1 MKKIRLIAESFS
13 RVLLRLMA
21 VLSLVGIAIL
31 CGGFNAVLA
40 NTSLTEKA
48 VPAGAEN
55 NTEFDMEYGEE
66 INELCAGCH
75 GEFGQGSGDGEYP
88 RLAGMD
94 RQYLVRQLRY
104 FKDRSRLNI
113 PMLPYATERE
123 LPEKDVQAV
132 SAYLSSIQLPT
143 KLAPVDESNFD
154 AYARLLA
161 SKRVLNIAR
170 YPGDE
175 DQGRRLYT
183 RECGSC
189 HGNDGLGKPAKMA
202 PRLVGQ
208 HSTYIKRQMEL
219 IAAGERLHDVPG
231 DAEVFSQYSEAEID
245 NILAWLSVQDD

>member
-1 MKKIRLIAESFS
+1 M
-13 RVLLRLMA
+13 LM
-21 VLSLVGIAIL
+21 LVIL
-31 CGGFNAVLA
+31 FLADSILWSGLNAAFATGDVA
-40 NTSLTEKA
+40 HTETP
-48 VPAGAEN
+48 V
-55 NTEFDMEYGEE
+55 TIDIEYGEE

-94 RQYLVRQLRY
+94 RHYLARQLQL
-104 FKDRSRLNI
+104 FKDRSRINI

-132 SAYLSSIQLPT
+132 SAYLSAIELPT
-143 KLAPVDESNFD
+143 KLPPVDESSFD

-170 YPGDE
+170 YPGDVVN
-175 DQGRRLYT
+175 GKRSYSK
-183 RECGSC
+183 ECGSC
-189 HGNDGLGKPAKMA
+189 HGQDGLGKPAKQA

-208 HSTYIKRQMEL
+208 HSIYLKRQIEQISL
-219 IAAGERLHDVPG
+219 GKRLHDVPN
-231 DAEVFSQYSEAEID
+231 DADVFSQYSETEID

>member
-1 MKKIRLIAESFS
+1 MLA
-13 RVLLRLMA
+13 M
-21 VLSLVGIAIL
+21 LSLAGVIL
-31 CGGFNAVLA
+31 GGASSTVLA
-40 NTSLTEKA
+40 NTTSTGEAETAKSD
-48 VPAGAEN
+48 VAEN
-55 NTEFDMEYGEE
+55 ATQDLEYGEE

-94 RQYLVRQLRY
+94 RQYLVTQLRY

-132 SAYLSSIQLPT
+132 SAFLSSIELPT

-154 AYARLLA
+154 AYERLLA
-161 SKRVLNIAR
+161 SKRVINIAR

-175 DQGRRLYT
+175 EQGKRLYA
-183 RECGSC
+183 RECASC
-189 HGNDGLGKPAKMA
+189 HGSDGLGKPAKLA

-208 HSTYIKRQMEL
+208 HSIYIRRQMEQ
-219 IAAGERLHDVPG
+219 IASGKRLHDVPD
-231 DAEVFSQYSEAEID
+231 DAEVFSQYTDAEID